1 VEVVTTRQQMRDQLV
16 VAGGGGLRRGLPCL
30 DVLLAFAISTILNRL
45 RRTRGFGGGRAVAL
59 GDEVAEADYTSLG
72 HWSGVSRE
80 RSERTD
86 RRDS

>member
-1 VEVVTTRQQMRDQLV
+1 MRDQLV
-16 VAGGGGLRRGLPCL
+16 IGSGGGRLRRGLPCL
-30 DVLLAFAISTILNRL
+30 DLLLAIAISTMLNRL
-45 RRTRGFGGGRAVAL
+45 RRKRGFGGGRAVVL

>member
-1 VEVVTTRQQMRDQLV
+1 M
-16 VAGGGGLRRGLPCL
+16 
-30 DVLLAFAISTILNRL
+30 LNRL
-45 RRTRGFGGGRAVAL
+45 RRKRGFGGGRAVVL

-72 HWSGVSRE
+72 HWSGISKE

>member
-1 VEVVTTRQQMRDQLV
+1 MRDQLV
-16 VAGGGGLRRGLPCL
+16 VAGGGGGGLRRGLPCL